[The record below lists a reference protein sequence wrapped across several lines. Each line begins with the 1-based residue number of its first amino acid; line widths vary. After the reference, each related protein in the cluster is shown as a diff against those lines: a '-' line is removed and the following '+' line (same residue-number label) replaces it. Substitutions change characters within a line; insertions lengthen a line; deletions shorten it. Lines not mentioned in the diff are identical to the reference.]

1 MLIIVLKIKTGY
13 ESLGIRE
20 RASVE
25 KFTISGGGMMS
36 CGKTMN
42 LAKRLKMG
50 GAGMALPICLR
61 GPGIITANSCDG
73 ENNQH
78 ALERNP
84 SV

>member
-13 ESLGIRE
+13 KSLGIRE
-20 RASVE
+20 RVSVE
-25 KFTISGGGMMS
+25 KFTISGGGM
-36 CGKTMN
+36 GAMN

-50 GAGMALPICLR
+50 GPRMALPICLR
-61 GPGIITANSCDG
+61 GPGIITPANSCDG
-73 ENNQH
+73 ENNLH